1 MLTVLK
7 PGMLTSVQDQGRFGF
22 QKFGVPAAGAMDQDS
37 LALANLLAG
46 NDPGE
51 ACLEITAL
59 GPSLRFETPAVFALT
74 GGDFGP
80 ALNGAPIENCR
91 AYSAPKGAT
100 LTLGA
105 AKSGFRCY
113 LAVNGGFALP
123 AVMGSRSTYLKGG
136 FGGLEGR
143 ALKAGDCLPLNGPQ
157 FWLPNMENRL
167 LNPPPLPQKEQ
178 TLRVV
183 AGPQDDCFSA
193 RGMETLL
200 SSVYTISPNS
210 DRMGYRL
217 EGPAIQRAEGFDGN
231 ILSDG
236 MAMGCIQVPD
246 GQPLVM
252 MADRQTAGGYGKIA
266 AVISCDLPLL
276 AQCRPGDT
284 LRFSLVSME
293 EAQRLLCQRHRRLKA
308 LDDEANRPQGLWD

>member
-7 PGMLTSVQDQGRFGF
+7 PGILTSIQDKGRFGL
-22 QKFGVPAAGAMDQDS
+22 QKFGVPAAGAMDPEA

-51 ACLEITAL
+51 ACLEIAAL
-59 GPSLRFETPAVFALT
+59 GPALRFETPAAFALA
-74 GGDFGP
+74 GGDFSP
-80 ALNGAPIENCR
+80 TLDGAPIANYR

-113 LAVNGGFALP
+113 LAVNGGFDLP
-123 AVMGSRSTYLKGG
+123 FVMGSRSTYLKGG

-143 ALKAGDCLPLNGPQ
+143 ALQAGDRLPLSCPQ
-157 FWLPNMENRL
+157 FWLTNLENRSIS
-167 LNPPPLPQKEQ
+167 PPPLPQKEQ

-183 AGPQDDCFSA
+183 AGPQDDCFTA

-200 SSVYTISPNS
+200 SSVYTVSPNS

-217 EGPAIQRAEGFDGN
+217 EGPGIQRAEGFDGN

-246 GQPLVM
+246 GQPLIM

-266 AVISCDLPLL
+266 AVASCDLPLL

-284 LRFSLVSME
+284 ICFSLISLK
-293 EAQRLLCQRHRRLKA
+293 EAQRLLRERERRLKA
-308 LDDEANRPQGLWD
+308 LADSLNRPEGLWD